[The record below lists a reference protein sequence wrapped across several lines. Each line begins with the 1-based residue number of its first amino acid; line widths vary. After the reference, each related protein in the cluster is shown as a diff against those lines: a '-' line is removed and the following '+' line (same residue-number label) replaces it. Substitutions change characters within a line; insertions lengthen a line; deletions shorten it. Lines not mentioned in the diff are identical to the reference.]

1 MTMGYCAV
9 VTGASG
15 GLGSA
20 FARALAPHASAL
32 ILAGRRQSALE
43 ALRAELTRDHPQL
56 PLYAVAGE
64 LTQSAGRHAVRHAAA
79 ALPAPLDLLVNNAGV
94 NDFHAFESQSDA
106 TLERLVAVNLLAPM
120 QLAHDLL
127 PLMRR
132 APRAQ
137 IVNVG
142 STFGY
147 IGYPGFAAYCATK
160 FGLRGFSE
168 ALRRELADSAIA
180 VRYFAPRAIRTA
192 LTTPAIAALNRAL
205 GNREDEPARVARALL
220 RFLEAGGAERRIGFP
235 ERLYVWLNRVVPAL
249 NERALKAQLGTIQR
263 HLPPAHADGRQTAKE

>member
-1 MTMGYCAV
+1 V
-9 VTGASG
+9 
-15 GLGSA
+15 
-20 FARALAPHASAL
+20 PHP
-32 ILAGRRQSALE
+32 
-43 ALRAELTRDHPQL
+43 RD
-56 PLYAVAGE
+56 
-64 LTQSAGRHAVRHAAA
+64 AAA
-79 ALPAPLDLLVNNAGV
+79 ALPAPLDLLVNNAGIT
-94 NDFHAFESQSDA
+94 DFHAFESQSDA

-127 PLMRR
+127 PLLRR

-137 IVNVG
+137 IGNVG
-142 STFGY
+142 SIFGY
-147 IGYPGFAAYCATK
+147 IGYPGFAACCATR

-168 ALRRELADSAIA
+168 ALRRALADSAIA

-205 GNREDEPARVARALL
+205 GNQEDEPEHVARALL

-235 ERLYVWLNRVVPAL
+235 ERLYAWLNRVLPAL

-263 HLPPAHADGRQTAKE
+263 YLPRAHGDGMQTTAKE